1 MADPRRAP
9 LTPRTARSSASP
21 DTASAAPDAADRP
34 RVHTLPEAAA
44 ILRVRQSWLE
54 RQAAARKIPFTM
66 LGGAYHFTT
75 DHLLTI
81 IRMHEVTPAGHD
93 DAAGATRPVR
103 RPRKLT
109 GTHVNPHDTEP
120 LRARPRTGPRRPA

>member
-1 MADPRRAP
+1 
-9 LTPRTARSSASP
+9 
-21 DTASAAPDAADRP
+21 
-34 RVHTLPEAAA
+34 VHTLQEAAA

-81 IRMHEVTPAGHD
+81 VQIHEVAPAD
-93 DAAGATRPVR
+93 QDQADSAPRPSR
-103 RPRKLT
+103 RPGKPA
-109 GTHVNPHDTEP
+109 HPQASPPSIEP
-120 LRARPRTGPRRPA
+120 LRARPRTGRRRLA

>member
-9 LTPRTARSSASP
+9 LTPRTARSP
-21 DTASAAPDAADRP
+21 ERPDAAAPAPEAADHP

-66 LGGAYHFTT
+66 LGGAYHFTAN
-75 DHLLTI
+75 HLLAI
-81 IRMHEVTPAGHD
+81 VRMHEVTGQ
-93 DAAGATRPVR
+93 
-103 RPRKLT
+103 PR
-109 GTHVNPHDTEP
+109 
-120 LRARPRTGPRRPA
+120 